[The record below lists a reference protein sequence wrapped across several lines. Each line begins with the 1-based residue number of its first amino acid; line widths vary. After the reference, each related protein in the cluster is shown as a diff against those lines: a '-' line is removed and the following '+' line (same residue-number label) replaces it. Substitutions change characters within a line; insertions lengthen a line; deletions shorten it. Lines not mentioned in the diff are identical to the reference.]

1 MKKTLRIIM
10 FVLFIILILGLSI
23 YLPNKDKINEEV
35 EDKSIIY
42 SLIEENGKYGVKDQN
57 DEIIVQIQYEKIII
71 PNEHRDVFFCYNGE
85 QKTILDKNNKT
96 IFEEYDNVDLI
107 KLSNISENV
116 YEKNALIYQKNEKFG
131 LLSITG
137 NIILEAKYDEIYS
150 LGYKENEII
159 VKENNKYMIY
169 DTNGKNLIK
178 DVFDSIQSDEFY
190 TEEDEYRKSGYIV
203 CKITSD
209 GYRYGYYDYEYN
221 KVLEIN
227 YNQISRILDVKNKN
241 NIYLIA
247 SLNGQ
252 FGVFINNTKVIDT
265 QYQSI
270 NYDSELEVFIVE
282 RTGKYGAI
290 SLKGKEILKAEYNEL
305 KVNGLYIYTLKDEEK
320 KVWDTNGLEVDI
332 NYETIIQKTDSKEY
346 FIKNE
351 GGYYSIL
358 NNNMEEI
365 SKGKYKYLE
374 FIYDNYFIATN
385 ETDKSGIIDSQ
396 ENLIIEYKYDIIQKV
411 KGTLVIQA
419 VEFNT
424 DKTIFYDKEFNLIKE
439 IANANIEYLENGFKV
454 YNDEQ
459 EIILD
464 TNGKIIDK

>member
-227 YNQISRILDVKNKN
+227 YNRISRILDVKNKN

-282 RTGKYGAI
+282 RTGKYGAFNEN
-290 SLKGKEILKAEYNEL
+290 GTEI
-305 KVNGLYIYTLKDEEK
+305 
-320 KVWDTNGLEVDI
+320 
-332 NYETIIQKTDSKEY
+332 
-346 FIKNE
+346 IKP
-351 GGYYSIL
+351 
-358 NNNMEEI
+358 
-365 SKGKYKYLE
+365 
-374 FIYDNYFIATN
+374 
-385 ETDKSGIIDSQ
+385 
-396 ENLIIEYKYDIIQKV
+396 
-411 KGTLVIQA
+411 
-419 VEFNT
+419 EFNS
-424 DKTIFYDKEFNLIKE
+424 LIVQGVFLYAQNDTE
-439 IANANIEYLENGFKV
+439 QKV
-454 YNDEQ
+454 YNK
-459 EIILD
+459 
-464 TNGKIIDK
+464 NGKEVNIPFTTIIESTETSQYYIKIENNKYGIINDKNELIINCEYDLIQQISGTNAFQGVKNDTDTTTIFNKNLEKVLEMVHATTEVSDGKIRIYNDSEEVDFDFDGNKIQ

>member
-1 MKKTLRIIM
+1 MSKKVT
-10 FVLFIILILGLSI
+10 IILSCIIIIISLCISI
-23 YLPNKDKINEEV
+23 YIPNRKKI
-35 EDKSIIY
+35 EDTEDTSINY
-42 SLIEENGKYGVKDQN
+42 SVIDENGKKGISKN
-57 DEIIVQIQYEKIII
+57 GNIIIEPQYKNIII
-71 PNEHRDVFFCYNGE
+71 PNPHRAVFLCKNGE
-85 QKTILDKNNKT
+85 NQKFVNEKNNE
-96 IFEEYDNVDLI
+96 IFTQY
-107 KLSNISENV
+107 ENV
-116 YEKNALIYQKNEKFG
+116 EVIEISNGEYEKNILIYQDKEKLG
-131 LLSITG
+131 LLGITG
-137 NIILEAKYDEIYS
+137 NVITSAKYDEIFS
-150 LGYKENEII
+150 LGFKGGEVVVRENEKFGILDEKGKTKI
-159 VKENNKYMIY
+159 KIKY
-169 DTNGKNLIK
+169 
-178 DVFDSIQSDEFY
+178 DSIQSDEYY
-190 TEEDEYRKSGYIV
+190 TEEYKYQKSGYIV
-203 CKITSD
+203 KITTED
-209 GYRYGYYDYEYN
+209 GYRYGYYDSEGIQ
-221 KVLEIN
+221 VLTEE
-227 YNQISRILDVKNKN
+227 YNQITRLTQIQSEES
-241 NIYLIA
+241 YLIVA
-247 SLNGQ
+247 KNGQ
-252 FGVFINNTKVIDT
+252 YGIFVNNNKIINT
-265 QYQSI
+265 QYQNIEYNS
-270 NYDSELEVFIVE
+270 DLEIFIVE

-411 KGTLVIQA
+411 KGTLVLQA

>member
-282 RTGKYGAI
+282 RTGKYGAFNEN
-290 SLKGKEILKAEYNEL
+290 GTEI
-305 KVNGLYIYTLKDEEK
+305 
-320 KVWDTNGLEVDI
+320 
-332 NYETIIQKTDSKEY
+332 
-346 FIKNE
+346 IKP
-351 GGYYSIL
+351 
-358 NNNMEEI
+358 
-365 SKGKYKYLE
+365 
-374 FIYDNYFIATN
+374 
-385 ETDKSGIIDSQ
+385 
-396 ENLIIEYKYDIIQKV
+396 
-411 KGTLVIQA
+411 
-419 VEFNT
+419 EFNS
-424 DKTIFYDKEFNLIKE
+424 LIVQGVFLYAQNKKKK
-439 IANANIEYLENGFKV
+439 KV
-454 YNDEQ
+454 YNK
-459 EIILD
+459 
-464 TNGKIIDK
+464 NGKEVNIPFTTIIESTETSQYYIKIENNKYGIINDKNELIINCEYDLIQQISGTNAFQGVKNDTDTTTIFNKNLEKVLEMVHATTEVSDGKIRIYNDSEEVDFDFDGNKIQ

>member
-42 SLIEENGKYGVKDQN
+42 SLIEENGKYGVKNQN
-57 DEIIVQIQYEKIII
+57 DEIIVQIQYENIII

-282 RTGKYGAI
+282 RTGKYGAFNEN
-290 SLKGKEILKAEYNEL
+290 GTEI
-305 KVNGLYIYTLKDEEK
+305 
-320 KVWDTNGLEVDI
+320 
-332 NYETIIQKTDSKEY
+332 
-346 FIKNE
+346 IKP
-351 GGYYSIL
+351 
-358 NNNMEEI
+358 
-365 SKGKYKYLE
+365 
-374 FIYDNYFIATN
+374 
-385 ETDKSGIIDSQ
+385 
-396 ENLIIEYKYDIIQKV
+396 
-411 KGTLVIQA
+411 
-419 VEFNT
+419 EFNS
-424 DKTIFYDKEFNLIKE
+424 LIVQGVFLYAQNDTE
-439 IANANIEYLENGFKV
+439 QKV
-454 YNDEQ
+454 YNK
-459 EIILD
+459 
-464 TNGKIIDK
+464 NGKEVNIPFTTIIESTETSQYYIKIENNKYGIINDKNELIINCEYDLIQQISGTNAFQGVKNDTDTTTIFNKNLENVLEMVHATTEVSDGKIRIYNDSEEVDFDFDGNKIQ

>member
-42 SLIEENGKYGVKDQN
+42 SLIEENGKYGVKNQN
-57 DEIIVQIQYEKIII
+57 DEIIVQIQYENIII

-178 DVFDSIQSDEFY
+178 DVFDSIESDEFY

-282 RTGKYGAI
+282 RTGKYGAFNEN
-290 SLKGKEILKAEYNEL
+290 GTEI
-305 KVNGLYIYTLKDEEK
+305 
-320 KVWDTNGLEVDI
+320 
-332 NYETIIQKTDSKEY
+332 
-346 FIKNE
+346 IKP
-351 GGYYSIL
+351 
-358 NNNMEEI
+358 
-365 SKGKYKYLE
+365 
-374 FIYDNYFIATN
+374 
-385 ETDKSGIIDSQ
+385 
-396 ENLIIEYKYDIIQKV
+396 
-411 KGTLVIQA
+411 
-419 VEFNT
+419 EFNS
-424 DKTIFYDKEFNLIKE
+424 LIVQGVFLYAQNDTE
-439 IANANIEYLENGFKV
+439 QKV
-454 YNDEQ
+454 YNK
-459 EIILD
+459 
-464 TNGKIIDK
+464 NGKEVNIPFTTIIESTETSQYYIKIENNKYGIINDKNELIINCEYDLIQQISGTNAFQGVKNDTDTTTIFNKNLEKVLEMVHATTEVSDGKIRIYNDSEEVDFDFDGNKIQ

>member
-42 SLIEENGKYGVKDQN
+42 SLIEENGKYGVKNQN
-57 DEIIVQIQYEKIII
+57 DEIIIQIQYEKIII

-282 RTGKYGAI
+282 RTGKYGAFNEN
-290 SLKGKEILKAEYNEL
+290 GTEI
-305 KVNGLYIYTLKDEEK
+305 
-320 KVWDTNGLEVDI
+320 
-332 NYETIIQKTDSKEY
+332 
-346 FIKNE
+346 IKP
-351 GGYYSIL
+351 
-358 NNNMEEI
+358 
-365 SKGKYKYLE
+365 
-374 FIYDNYFIATN
+374 
-385 ETDKSGIIDSQ
+385 
-396 ENLIIEYKYDIIQKV
+396 
-411 KGTLVIQA
+411 
-419 VEFNT
+419 EFNS
-424 DKTIFYDKEFNLIKE
+424 LIVQGVFLYAQNDTE
-439 IANANIEYLENGFKV
+439 QKV
-454 YNDEQ
+454 YNK
-459 EIILD
+459 
-464 TNGKIIDK
+464 NGKEVNIPFTTIIESTETSQYYIKIENNKYGIINDKNELIINCEYDLIQQISGTNAFQGVKNDTDTTTIFNKNLEKVLEMVHATTEVSDGKIRIYNDSEEVDFDFDGNKIQ

>member
-1 MKKTLRIIM
+1 MKKTLKIIM
-10 FVLFIILILGLSI
+10 FILFIILILGLSI
-23 YLPNKDKINEEV
+23 YLPNKEKINEEV

-42 SLIEENGKYGVKDQN
+42 SLIEENGKYGVKNQN
-57 DEIIVQIQYEKIII
+57 NETIIQIEYEKIII

-247 SLNGQ
+247 SFNGQ

-282 RTGKYGAI
+282 RTGKYGAFNEN
-290 SLKGKEILKAEYNEL
+290 GTEI
-305 KVNGLYIYTLKDEEK
+305 
-320 KVWDTNGLEVDI
+320 
-332 NYETIIQKTDSKEY
+332 
-346 FIKNE
+346 IKP
-351 GGYYSIL
+351 
-358 NNNMEEI
+358 
-365 SKGKYKYLE
+365 
-374 FIYDNYFIATN
+374 
-385 ETDKSGIIDSQ
+385 
-396 ENLIIEYKYDIIQKV
+396 
-411 KGTLVIQA
+411 
-419 VEFNT
+419 EFNS
-424 DKTIFYDKEFNLIKE
+424 LIVQGVFLYAQNDTE
-439 IANANIEYLENGFKV
+439 QKV
-454 YNDEQ
+454 YNK
-459 EIILD
+459 
-464 TNGKIIDK
+464 NGKEVNIPFTTIIESTETSQYYIKIENNKYGIINDKNELIINCEYDLIQQISGTNAFQGVKNDTDTTTIFNKNLENVLEMVHATTEVSDGKIRIYNDSEEVDFDFDGNKIQ

>member
-57 DEIIVQIQYEKIII
+57 DEIIVQIQYENIII

-85 QKTILDKNNKT
+85 QETILDKNNKT

-282 RTGKYGAI
+282 RTGKYGAFNEN
-290 SLKGKEILKAEYNEL
+290 GTEI
-305 KVNGLYIYTLKDEEK
+305 
-320 KVWDTNGLEVDI
+320 
-332 NYETIIQKTDSKEY
+332 
-346 FIKNE
+346 IKP
-351 GGYYSIL
+351 
-358 NNNMEEI
+358 
-365 SKGKYKYLE
+365 
-374 FIYDNYFIATN
+374 
-385 ETDKSGIIDSQ
+385 
-396 ENLIIEYKYDIIQKV
+396 
-411 KGTLVIQA
+411 
-419 VEFNT
+419 EFNS
-424 DKTIFYDKEFNLIKE
+424 LIVQGVFLYAQNDTE
-439 IANANIEYLENGFKV
+439 QKV
-454 YNDEQ
+454 YNK
-459 EIILD
+459 
-464 TNGKIIDK
+464 NGKEVNIPFTTIIESTETSQYYIKIENNKYGIINDKNELIINCEYDLIQQISETNAFQGVKNDTDTTTIFNKNLENVLEMVHATTEVSDGKIRIYNDSEEVDFDFDGNKIQ

>member
-1 MKKTLRIIM
+1 MSKKVT
-10 FVLFIILILGLSI
+10 IILSCIIIIISLCISI
-23 YLPNKDKINEEV
+23 YIPNRKKI
-35 EDKSIIY
+35 EDTEDTSINY
-42 SLIEENGKYGVKDQN
+42 SVIDENGKKGISKN
-57 DEIIVQIQYEKIII
+57 GNIIIEPQYENIII
-71 PNEHRDVFFCYNGE
+71 PNPHRAVFLCENGE
-85 QKTILDKNNKT
+85 NQKFVNEKNNE
-96 IFEEYDNVDLI
+96 IFTQY
-107 KLSNISENV
+107 ENV
-116 YEKNALIYQKNEKFG
+116 EVIEISNGEYEKNILIYQDKEKLG
-131 LLSITG
+131 LLGITG
-137 NIILEAKYDEIYS
+137 NVITFAKYDEIFS
-150 LGYKENEII
+150 LGFKGGEVVVRENEKFGILDEKGKTKI
-159 VKENNKYMIY
+159 KIKY
-169 DTNGKNLIK
+169 
-178 DVFDSIQSDEFY
+178 DSIQSDEYY
-190 TEEDEYRKSGYIV
+190 TEEYKYQKSGYIV
-203 CKITSD
+203 KITTED
-209 GYRYGYYDYEYN
+209 GYRYGYYDSEGIQ
-221 KVLEIN
+221 VLTEE
-227 YNQISRILDVKNKN
+227 YNQITRLTQIQSEES
-241 NIYLIA
+241 YLIVA
-247 SLNGQ
+247 KNGQ
-252 FGVFINNTKVIDT
+252 YGIFVNNNKIINT
-265 QYQSI
+265 QYQNIEYNS
-270 NYDSELEVFIVE
+270 DLEIFIVE

-439 IANANIEYLENGFKV
+439 ITNANIEYLENGFKV

>member
-10 FVLFIILILGLSI
+10 FVLFVILILGLSI

-42 SLIEENGKYGVKDQN
+42 SLIEENGKYGVKNQN
-57 DEIIVQIQYEKIII
+57 DEIIVQIQYENIII

-178 DVFDSIQSDEFY
+178 DVFDSIESDEFY

-282 RTGKYGAI
+282 RTGKYGAFNEN
-290 SLKGKEILKAEYNEL
+290 GTEI
-305 KVNGLYIYTLKDEEK
+305 
-320 KVWDTNGLEVDI
+320 
-332 NYETIIQKTDSKEY
+332 
-346 FIKNE
+346 IKP
-351 GGYYSIL
+351 
-358 NNNMEEI
+358 
-365 SKGKYKYLE
+365 
-374 FIYDNYFIATN
+374 
-385 ETDKSGIIDSQ
+385 
-396 ENLIIEYKYDIIQKV
+396 
-411 KGTLVIQA
+411 
-419 VEFNT
+419 EFNS
-424 DKTIFYDKEFNLIKE
+424 LIVQGVFLYAQNDTE
-439 IANANIEYLENGFKV
+439 QKV
-454 YNDEQ
+454 YNK
-459 EIILD
+459 
-464 TNGKIIDK
+464 NGKEVNIPFTTIIESTETSQYYIKIENNKYGIINDKNELIINCEYDLIQQISGTNAFQGVKNDTDTTTIFNKNLENVLEMVHATTEVSDGKIRIYNDSEEVDFDFDGNKIQ

>member
-42 SLIEENGKYGVKDQN
+42 SLIEENGKYGVKNQN
-57 DEIIVQIQYEKIII
+57 DEIIVQIQYENIII

-85 QKTILDKNNKT
+85 QETILDKNNKT

-282 RTGKYGAI
+282 RTGKYGAFNEN
-290 SLKGKEILKAEYNEL
+290 GTEI
-305 KVNGLYIYTLKDEEK
+305 
-320 KVWDTNGLEVDI
+320 
-332 NYETIIQKTDSKEY
+332 
-346 FIKNE
+346 IKP
-351 GGYYSIL
+351 
-358 NNNMEEI
+358 
-365 SKGKYKYLE
+365 
-374 FIYDNYFIATN
+374 
-385 ETDKSGIIDSQ
+385 
-396 ENLIIEYKYDIIQKV
+396 
-411 KGTLVIQA
+411 
-419 VEFNT
+419 EFNS
-424 DKTIFYDKEFNLIKE
+424 LIVQGVFLYAQNDTE
-439 IANANIEYLENGFKV
+439 QKV
-454 YNDEQ
+454 YNK
-459 EIILD
+459 
-464 TNGKIIDK
+464 NGKEVNIPFTTIIESTETSQYYIKIENNKYGIINDKNELIINCEYDLIQQISETNAFQGVKNDTDTTTIFNKNLENVLEMVHATTEVSDGKIRIYNDSEEVDFDFDGNKIQ

>member
-57 DEIIVQIQYEKIII
+57 DEIIVQIQYENIII

-85 QKTILDKNNKT
+85 QETILDKNNKT

-282 RTGKYGAI
+282 RTGKYGAFNEN
-290 SLKGKEILKAEYNEL
+290 GTEI
-305 KVNGLYIYTLKDEEK
+305 
-320 KVWDTNGLEVDI
+320 
-332 NYETIIQKTDSKEY
+332 
-346 FIKNE
+346 IKP
-351 GGYYSIL
+351 
-358 NNNMEEI
+358 
-365 SKGKYKYLE
+365 
-374 FIYDNYFIATN
+374 
-385 ETDKSGIIDSQ
+385 
-396 ENLIIEYKYDIIQKV
+396 
-411 KGTLVIQA
+411 
-419 VEFNT
+419 EFNS
-424 DKTIFYDKEFNLIKE
+424 LIVQGVFLYAQNDTE
-439 IANANIEYLENGFKV
+439 QKV
-454 YNDEQ
+454 YNK
-459 EIILD
+459 
-464 TNGKIIDK
+464 NGKEVNIPFTTIIESTETSQYYIKIENNKYGIINDKNELIINCEYDLIQQISGTNAFQGVKNDTDTTTIFNKNLENVLEMVHATTEVSDGKIRIYNDSEEVDFDFDGNKIQ

>member
-42 SLIEENGKYGVKDQN
+42 SLIEENGKYGVKNQN
-57 DEIIVQIQYEKIII
+57 DEIIIQIQYEKIII

-221 KVLEIN
+221 KVLDIE
-227 YNQISRILDVKNKN
+227 YNQIARILDVKNKN

-270 NYDSELEVFIVE
+270 NYDSDLEIFIVE
-282 RTGKYGAI
+282 RTGKYGAFNENGTEI
-290 SLKGKEILKAEYNEL
+290 LNTEYNSLIIQGLFLYGEKESEQKVYDKNGKEVNIPFTTIIEPTEMSQYYIKIENNKYGIINDKNEL
-305 KVNGLYIYTLKDEEK
+305 IINCEYDLIQQISGTNAFQGVKNDTDTTTIFNKNLEKVLEMVHATTEVSDGKIRIYNDSE
-320 KVWDTNGLEVDI
+320 EVDFDFDG
-332 NYETIIQKTDSKEY
+332 NKIQ
-346 FIKNE
+346 
-351 GGYYSIL
+351 
-358 NNNMEEI
+358 
-365 SKGKYKYLE
+365 
-374 FIYDNYFIATN
+374 
-385 ETDKSGIIDSQ
+385 
-396 ENLIIEYKYDIIQKV
+396 
-411 KGTLVIQA
+411 
-419 VEFNT
+419 
-424 DKTIFYDKEFNLIKE
+424 
-439 IANANIEYLENGFKV
+439 
-454 YNDEQ
+454 
-459 EIILD
+459 
-464 TNGKIIDK
+464 

>member
-1 MKKTLRIIM
+1 MR
-10 FVLFIILILGLSI
+10 
-23 YLPNKDKINEEV
+23 
-35 EDKSIIY
+35 
-42 SLIEENGKYGVKDQN
+42 EENGKYGVKDQN

-282 RTGKYGAI
+282 RTGKYGAFNEN
-290 SLKGKEILKAEYNEL
+290 GTEI
-305 KVNGLYIYTLKDEEK
+305 
-320 KVWDTNGLEVDI
+320 
-332 NYETIIQKTDSKEY
+332 
-346 FIKNE
+346 IKP
-351 GGYYSIL
+351 
-358 NNNMEEI
+358 
-365 SKGKYKYLE
+365 
-374 FIYDNYFIATN
+374 
-385 ETDKSGIIDSQ
+385 
-396 ENLIIEYKYDIIQKV
+396 
-411 KGTLVIQA
+411 
-419 VEFNT
+419 EFNS
-424 DKTIFYDKEFNLIKE
+424 LIVQGVFLYAQNDTE
-439 IANANIEYLENGFKV
+439 QKV
-454 YNDEQ
+454 YNK
-459 EIILD
+459 
-464 TNGKIIDK
+464 NGKEVNIPFTTIIESTETSQYYIKIENNKYGIINDKNELIINCEYDLIQQISGTNAFQGVKNDIDTTTIFNKNLENVLEMVHATTEVSDGKIRIYNDSEEVDFDFDGNKIQ

>member
-282 RTGKYGAI
+282 RTGKYGAFNEN
-290 SLKGKEILKAEYNEL
+290 GTEI
-305 KVNGLYIYTLKDEEK
+305 
-320 KVWDTNGLEVDI
+320 
-332 NYETIIQKTDSKEY
+332 
-346 FIKNE
+346 IKP
-351 GGYYSIL
+351 
-358 NNNMEEI
+358 
-365 SKGKYKYLE
+365 
-374 FIYDNYFIATN
+374 
-385 ETDKSGIIDSQ
+385 
-396 ENLIIEYKYDIIQKV
+396 
-411 KGTLVIQA
+411 
-419 VEFNT
+419 EFNS
-424 DKTIFYDKEFNLIKE
+424 LIVQGVFLYAQNDTE
-439 IANANIEYLENGFKV
+439 QKV
-454 YNDEQ
+454 YNK
-459 EIILD
+459 
-464 TNGKIIDK
+464 NGKEVNIPFTTIIESIETSQYYIKIENNKYGIINDKNELIINCEYDLIQQISGTNAFQGVKNDTDTTTIFNKNLEKVLEMVHATTEVSDGKIRIYNDSEEVDFDFDGNKIQ

>member
-1 MKKTLRIIM
+1 MKKTLKIIM

-42 SLIEENGKYGVKDQN
+42 SLIEENGKYGVKNQN
-57 DEIIVQIQYEKIII
+57 DEIIIQIQYEKIII

-282 RTGKYGAI
+282 RTGKYGAFNEN
-290 SLKGKEILKAEYNEL
+290 GTEI
-305 KVNGLYIYTLKDEEK
+305 
-320 KVWDTNGLEVDI
+320 
-332 NYETIIQKTDSKEY
+332 
-346 FIKNE
+346 IKP
-351 GGYYSIL
+351 
-358 NNNMEEI
+358 
-365 SKGKYKYLE
+365 
-374 FIYDNYFIATN
+374 
-385 ETDKSGIIDSQ
+385 
-396 ENLIIEYKYDIIQKV
+396 
-411 KGTLVIQA
+411 
-419 VEFNT
+419 EFNS
-424 DKTIFYDKEFNLIKE
+424 LIVQGVFLYAQNDTE
-439 IANANIEYLENGFKV
+439 QKV
-454 YNDEQ
+454 YNK
-459 EIILD
+459 
-464 TNGKIIDK
+464 NGKEVNIPFTTIIESTETSQYYIKIENNKYGIINDKNELIINCEYDLIQQISGTNAFQGVKNDTDTTTIFNKNLEKVLEMVHATTEVSDGKIRIYNDSEEVDFDFDGNKIQ

>member
-42 SLIEENGKYGVKDQN
+42 SLIEENGKYGVKNQN
-57 DEIIVQIQYEKIII
+57 DEIIIQIQYEKIII

-282 RTGKYGAI
+282 RTGKYGAFNEN
-290 SLKGKEILKAEYNEL
+290 GTEI
-305 KVNGLYIYTLKDEEK
+305 
-320 KVWDTNGLEVDI
+320 
-332 NYETIIQKTDSKEY
+332 
-346 FIKNE
+346 IKP
-351 GGYYSIL
+351 
-358 NNNMEEI
+358 
-365 SKGKYKYLE
+365 
-374 FIYDNYFIATN
+374 
-385 ETDKSGIIDSQ
+385 
-396 ENLIIEYKYDIIQKV
+396 
-411 KGTLVIQA
+411 
-419 VEFNT
+419 EFNS
-424 DKTIFYDKEFNLIKE
+424 LIVQGVFLYAQNDTE
-439 IANANIEYLENGFKV
+439 QKV
-454 YNDEQ
+454 YNK
-459 EIILD
+459 
-464 TNGKIIDK
+464 NGKEVNIPFTTIIESTETSQYYIKTENNKYGIINDKNELIINCEYDLIQQISGTNAFQGVKNDTDTTTIFNKNLENVLEMVHATTEVSDGKIRIYNDSEEVDFDFDGNKIQ

>member
-227 YNQISRILDVKNKN
+227 YNRISRILDVKNKN

-282 RTGKYGAI
+282 RTGKYGAFNEN
-290 SLKGKEILKAEYNEL
+290 GTEI
-305 KVNGLYIYTLKDEEK
+305 
-320 KVWDTNGLEVDI
+320 
-332 NYETIIQKTDSKEY
+332 
-346 FIKNE
+346 IKP
-351 GGYYSIL
+351 
-358 NNNMEEI
+358 
-365 SKGKYKYLE
+365 
-374 FIYDNYFIATN
+374 
-385 ETDKSGIIDSQ
+385 
-396 ENLIIEYKYDIIQKV
+396 
-411 KGTLVIQA
+411 
-419 VEFNT
+419 EFNS
-424 DKTIFYDKEFNLIKE
+424 LIVQGVFLYAQNDTE
-439 IANANIEYLENGFKV
+439 QKV
-454 YNDEQ
+454 YNK
-459 EIILD
+459 
-464 TNGKIIDK
+464 NGKEVNIPFTTIIESTETSQYYIKIENNKYGIINDKNELIINCEYDLIQQISGTNAFQGVKNDTDTTTIFNKNLENVLEMVHATTEVSDGKIRIYNDSEEVDFDFDGNKIQ

>member
-42 SLIEENGKYGVKDQN
+42 SLIEENGKYGVKNQN

-116 YEKNALIYQKNEKFG
+116 YEKNALIYQKNKKFG

-282 RTGKYGAI
+282 RTGKYGAFNEN
-290 SLKGKEILKAEYNEL
+290 GTEI
-305 KVNGLYIYTLKDEEK
+305 
-320 KVWDTNGLEVDI
+320 
-332 NYETIIQKTDSKEY
+332 
-346 FIKNE
+346 IKP
-351 GGYYSIL
+351 
-358 NNNMEEI
+358 
-365 SKGKYKYLE
+365 
-374 FIYDNYFIATN
+374 
-385 ETDKSGIIDSQ
+385 
-396 ENLIIEYKYDIIQKV
+396 
-411 KGTLVIQA
+411 
-419 VEFNT
+419 EFNS
-424 DKTIFYDKEFNLIKE
+424 LIVQGVFLYAQNDTE
-439 IANANIEYLENGFKV
+439 QKV
-454 YNDEQ
+454 YNK
-459 EIILD
+459 
-464 TNGKIIDK
+464 NGKEVNIPFTTIIESTETSQYYIKIENNKYGIINDKNELIINCEYDLIQQISGTNAFQGVKNDTDTTTIFNKNLEKVLEMVHATTEVSDGKIRIYNDSEEVDFDFDGNKIQ

>member
-1 MKKTLRIIM
+1 MKKTLKTIM

-282 RTGKYGAI
+282 RTGKYGAFNEN
-290 SLKGKEILKAEYNEL
+290 GTEI
-305 KVNGLYIYTLKDEEK
+305 
-320 KVWDTNGLEVDI
+320 
-332 NYETIIQKTDSKEY
+332 
-346 FIKNE
+346 IKP
-351 GGYYSIL
+351 
-358 NNNMEEI
+358 
-365 SKGKYKYLE
+365 
-374 FIYDNYFIATN
+374 
-385 ETDKSGIIDSQ
+385 
-396 ENLIIEYKYDIIQKV
+396 
-411 KGTLVIQA
+411 
-419 VEFNT
+419 EFNS
-424 DKTIFYDKEFNLIKE
+424 LIVQGVFLYAQNDTE
-439 IANANIEYLENGFKV
+439 QKV
-454 YNDEQ
+454 YNK
-459 EIILD
+459 
-464 TNGKIIDK
+464 NGKEVNIPFTTIIESTETSQYYIKIENNKYGIINDKNELIINCEYDLIQQISGTNAFQGVKNDTDTTTIFNKNLENVLEMVHATTEVSDGKIRIYNDSEEVDFDFDGNKIQ

>member
-282 RTGKYGAI
+282 RTGKYGAFNEN
-290 SLKGKEILKAEYNEL
+290 GTEI
-305 KVNGLYIYTLKDEEK
+305 
-320 KVWDTNGLEVDI
+320 
-332 NYETIIQKTDSKEY
+332 
-346 FIKNE
+346 IKP
-351 GGYYSIL
+351 
-358 NNNMEEI
+358 
-365 SKGKYKYLE
+365 
-374 FIYDNYFIATN
+374 
-385 ETDKSGIIDSQ
+385 
-396 ENLIIEYKYDIIQKV
+396 
-411 KGTLVIQA
+411 
-419 VEFNT
+419 EFNS
-424 DKTIFYDKEFNLIKE
+424 LIVQGVFLYAQNDTE
-439 IANANIEYLENGFKV
+439 QKV
-454 YNDEQ
+454 YNK
-459 EIILD
+459 
-464 TNGKIIDK
+464 NGKEVNIPFTTIIESTETSQYYIKIENNKYVIINDKNELIINCEYDLIQQISGTNAFQGVKNDTDTTTIFNKNLEKVLEMVHATTEVSDGKIRIYNDSEEVDFDFDGNKIQ

>member
-282 RTGKYGAI
+282 RTGKYG
-290 SLKGKEILKAEYNEL
+290 SFNENGTEI
-305 KVNGLYIYTLKDEEK
+305 
-320 KVWDTNGLEVDI
+320 
-332 NYETIIQKTDSKEY
+332 
-346 FIKNE
+346 IKP
-351 GGYYSIL
+351 
-358 NNNMEEI
+358 
-365 SKGKYKYLE
+365 
-374 FIYDNYFIATN
+374 
-385 ETDKSGIIDSQ
+385 
-396 ENLIIEYKYDIIQKV
+396 
-411 KGTLVIQA
+411 
-419 VEFNT
+419 EFNS
-424 DKTIFYDKEFNLIKE
+424 LIVQGVFLYAQNDTE
-439 IANANIEYLENGFKV
+439 QKV
-454 YNDEQ
+454 YNK
-459 EIILD
+459 
-464 TNGKIIDK
+464 NGKEVNIPFTTIIESTETSQYYIKIENNKYGIINDKNELIINCEYDLIQQISGTNAFQGVKNDTDTTTIFNKNLEKVLEMVHATTEVSDGKIRIYNDSEEVDFDFDGNKIQ

>member
-247 SLNGQ
+247 SFNGQ

-282 RTGKYGAI
+282 RTGKYGAFNEN
-290 SLKGKEILKAEYNEL
+290 GTEILKPEFNSL
-305 KVNGLYIYTLKDEEK
+305 
-320 KVWDTNGLEVDI
+320 
-332 NYETIIQKTDSKEY
+332 IIQGVFLYAQNDTE
-346 FIKNE
+346 
-351 GGYYSIL
+351 
-358 NNNMEEI
+358 
-365 SKGKYKYLE
+365 
-374 FIYDNYFIATN
+374 
-385 ETDKSGIIDSQ
+385 Q
-396 ENLIIEYKYDIIQKV
+396 
-411 KGTLVIQA
+411 
-419 VEFNT
+419 
-424 DKTIFYDKEFNLIKE
+424 
-439 IANANIEYLENGFKV
+439 KV
-454 YNDEQ
+454 YNK
-459 EIILD
+459 
-464 TNGKIIDK
+464 NGKEVNIPFTTIIESTETSQYYIKIENNKYGIINDKNELIINCEYDLIQQISGTNAFQGVKNDTDTTTIFNKNLENVLEMVHATTEVSDGKIRIYNDSEEVDFDFDGNKIQ

>member
-96 IFEEYDNVDLI
+96 IFEEYDNVDVISLN
-107 KLSNISENV
+107 NISEDV
-116 YEKNALIYQKNEKFG
+116 YEKNALIYKKNDKYG

-137 NIILEAKYDEIYS
+137 NVILEAKYDEIYS
-150 LGYKENEII
+150 LGYKENELI

-169 DTNGKNLIK
+169 DTKGKNLIK
-178 DVFDSIQSDEFY
+178 DVFDSIESDEFY

-203 CKITSD
+203 SKITSD
-209 GYRYGYYDYEYN
+209 GFRYGYYDYEYN
-221 KVLEIN
+221 KVLDLE

-282 RTGKYGAI
+282 RTGKYGAFNEN
-290 SLKGKEILKAEYNEL
+290 GTEI
-305 KVNGLYIYTLKDEEK
+305 
-320 KVWDTNGLEVDI
+320 
-332 NYETIIQKTDSKEY
+332 
-346 FIKNE
+346 IKP
-351 GGYYSIL
+351 
-358 NNNMEEI
+358 
-365 SKGKYKYLE
+365 
-374 FIYDNYFIATN
+374 
-385 ETDKSGIIDSQ
+385 
-396 ENLIIEYKYDIIQKV
+396 
-411 KGTLVIQA
+411 
-419 VEFNT
+419 EFNS
-424 DKTIFYDKEFNLIKE
+424 LIVQGVFLYAQNDTE
-439 IANANIEYLENGFKV
+439 QKV
-454 YNDEQ
+454 YNK
-459 EIILD
+459 
-464 TNGKIIDK
+464 NGKEVNIPFTTIIESTETSQYYIKIENNKYGIINDKNELIINCEYDLIQQISETNAFQGVKNDTDTTTIFNKNLENVLEMVHATTEVSDGKIRIYNDSEEVDFDFDGNKIQ

>member
-282 RTGKYGAI
+282 RTGKYGAFNEN
-290 SLKGKEILKAEYNEL
+290 GTEI
-305 KVNGLYIYTLKDEEK
+305 
-320 KVWDTNGLEVDI
+320 
-332 NYETIIQKTDSKEY
+332 
-346 FIKNE
+346 IKP
-351 GGYYSIL
+351 
-358 NNNMEEI
+358 
-365 SKGKYKYLE
+365 
-374 FIYDNYFIATN
+374 
-385 ETDKSGIIDSQ
+385 
-396 ENLIIEYKYDIIQKV
+396 
-411 KGTLVIQA
+411 
-419 VEFNT
+419 EFNS
-424 DKTIFYDKEFNLIKE
+424 LIVQGVFLYAQNDTE
-439 IANANIEYLENGFKV
+439 QKV
-454 YNDEQ
+454 YNK
-459 EIILD
+459 
-464 TNGKIIDK
+464 NGKEVNIPFTTIIESTETSQYYIKIENNKYGIINDKNELIINCEYDLIQQISGTNAFQGVKNDTDTTTIFNKNLEKVLEMVHATTEVSDGKIRIYNDAEEVDFDFDGNKIQ

>member
-1 MKKTLRIIM
+1 MKKTLKTIM
-10 FVLFIILILGLSI
+10 FILFIILILGLSI

-96 IFEEYDNVDLI
+96 IFEEYDNLDLI

-282 RTGKYGAI
+282 RTGKYGAFNEN
-290 SLKGKEILKAEYNEL
+290 GTEI
-305 KVNGLYIYTLKDEEK
+305 
-320 KVWDTNGLEVDI
+320 
-332 NYETIIQKTDSKEY
+332 
-346 FIKNE
+346 IKP
-351 GGYYSIL
+351 
-358 NNNMEEI
+358 
-365 SKGKYKYLE
+365 
-374 FIYDNYFIATN
+374 
-385 ETDKSGIIDSQ
+385 
-396 ENLIIEYKYDIIQKV
+396 
-411 KGTLVIQA
+411 
-419 VEFNT
+419 EFNS
-424 DKTIFYDKEFNLIKE
+424 LIVQGVFLYAQNDTE
-439 IANANIEYLENGFKV
+439 QKV
-454 YNDEQ
+454 YNK
-459 EIILD
+459 
-464 TNGKIIDK
+464 NGKEVNIPFTTIIESTETSQYYIKIENNKYGIINDKNELIINCEYDLIQQISGTNAFQGVKNDTDTTTIFNKNLEKVLEMVHATTEVSDGKIRIYNDSEEVDFDFDGNKIQ

>member
-1 MKKTLRIIM
+1 MKKTLKIIM
-10 FVLFIILILGLSI
+10 FILFIILILGLSI
-23 YLPNKDKINEEV
+23 YLPNKEKINEEV

-42 SLIEENGKYGVKDQN
+42 SLIEENGKYGVKNQN
-57 DEIIVQIQYEKIII
+57 NETIIQIEYEKIII

-150 LGYKENEII
+150 LGYKENELI

-178 DVFDSIQSDEFY
+178 DVFDSIESDEFY
-190 TEEDEYRKSGYIV
+190 TEDDEYRKSGYIV

-247 SLNGQ
+247 SFNGQ

-282 RTGKYGAI
+282 RTGKYGAFNEN
-290 SLKGKEILKAEYNEL
+290 GTEI
-305 KVNGLYIYTLKDEEK
+305 
-320 KVWDTNGLEVDI
+320 
-332 NYETIIQKTDSKEY
+332 
-346 FIKNE
+346 IKP
-351 GGYYSIL
+351 
-358 NNNMEEI
+358 
-365 SKGKYKYLE
+365 
-374 FIYDNYFIATN
+374 
-385 ETDKSGIIDSQ
+385 
-396 ENLIIEYKYDIIQKV
+396 
-411 KGTLVIQA
+411 
-419 VEFNT
+419 EFNS
-424 DKTIFYDKEFNLIKE
+424 LIVQGVFLYAQNDTE
-439 IANANIEYLENGFKV
+439 QKV
-454 YNDEQ
+454 YNK
-459 EIILD
+459 
-464 TNGKIIDK
+464 NGKEVNIPFTTIIESTETSQYYIKIENNKYGIINDKNELIINCEYDLIQQISGTNAFQGVKNDTDTTTIFNKNLEKVLEMVHATTEVSDGKIRIYNDSEEVDFDFDGNKIQ

>member
-282 RTGKYGAI
+282 RTGKYGAFNEN
-290 SLKGKEILKAEYNEL
+290 GTEI
-305 KVNGLYIYTLKDEEK
+305 
-320 KVWDTNGLEVDI
+320 
-332 NYETIIQKTDSKEY
+332 
-346 FIKNE
+346 IKP
-351 GGYYSIL
+351 
-358 NNNMEEI
+358 
-365 SKGKYKYLE
+365 
-374 FIYDNYFIATN
+374 
-385 ETDKSGIIDSQ
+385 
-396 ENLIIEYKYDIIQKV
+396 
-411 KGTLVIQA
+411 
-419 VEFNT
+419 EFNS
-424 DKTIFYDKEFNLIKE
+424 LIVQGVFLYAQNDTE
-439 IANANIEYLENGFKV
+439 QKV
-454 YNDEQ
+454 YNK
-459 EIILD
+459 
-464 TNGKIIDK
+464 NGKEVNIPFTTIIESTETSQYYIKIENNKYGIINDKNELIINCEYDLIQQISGTNAFQGVKNDTDTTTIFNKNLEKVLEMVHATTEVSDGKIRIYNDSEKVDFDFDGNKIQ